1 MTDSSPL
8 LKLENVSREFPSA
21 EGDQPLRVL
30 RGLSLEVTRGESVAV
45 VGPSGCGKST
55 LLNLIGSLDQ
65 PTGAL
70 DEATADKL
78 GQLLVELNVEENL
91 TLITVTHSPD
101 LAARMAR
108 TVKLAEGQI
117 A

>member
-30 RGLSLEVTRGESVAV
+30 RGLSLEVARGESVAV

-65 PTGAL
+65 PTG
-70 DEATADKL
+70 
-78 GQLLVELNVEENL
+78 G
-91 TLITVTHSPD
+91 HSPLTATN
-101 LAARMAR
+101 LAVWTTPSLPPCAIARWVSSFKAIISCR
-108 TVKLAEGQI
+108 SAP
-117 A
+117 